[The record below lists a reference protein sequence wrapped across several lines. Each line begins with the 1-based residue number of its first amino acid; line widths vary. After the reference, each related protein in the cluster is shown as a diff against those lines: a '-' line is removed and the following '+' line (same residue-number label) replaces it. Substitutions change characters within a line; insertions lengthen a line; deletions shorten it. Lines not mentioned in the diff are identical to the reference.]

1 MVIFTYN
8 LKTKRMKSTK
18 EKLEEVFGVRLSVT
32 LDTRDEV
39 GCEDEEFGHFIQC
52 VPELSDWNEELELPT
67 IVIYEDD
74 LVQFFHDSTPYP
86 VAANAQYAREMS
98 MFLEP
103 FPVKVDLITKKDF
116 DDFINA
122 IDE

>member
-1 MVIFTYN
+1 
-8 LKTKRMKSTK
+8 MKSAK
-18 EKLEEVFGVRLSVT
+18 ERLEEIIGVGLSIT
-32 LDTRDEV
+32 LDTRDEE

-52 VPELSDWNEELELPT
+52 VPNLLKFNEELELPT
-67 IVIYEDD
+67 VVIYEDD

-86 VAANAQYAREMS
+86 VAANAQYSREML
-98 MFLEP
+98 MFSEP

-116 DDFINA
+116 DDFISA

>member
-1 MVIFTYN
+1 
-8 LKTKRMKSTK
+8 MKSAK
-18 EKLEEVFGVRLSVT
+18 EKLEEEIGVGLSIT
-32 LDTRDEV
+32 LDTRDED

-52 VPELSDWNEELELPT
+52 VPNLSNFNEEIELPT

-86 VAANAQYAREMS
+86 VAANAQHAREML

-103 FPVKVDLITKKDF
+103 FPVKVDLITRRDF
-116 DDFINA
+116 EEFISS
-122 IDE
+122 ITES